1 VETSKPA
8 RRRDTEDRRRE
19 GLESKVEGFNERG
32 RKAVRDRKLHDSISL
47 FTNKTLIG
55 RNAQLRAHPDAPEL
69 RERAYRAKQETMANL
84 DYYLSQMADAI
95 EERGGNVFFAED
107 GEDVVRYVGALARR
121 RGAKILAKSKSM
133 ATEEIELNHRLEEDY
148 ADLGLEIVETDLGE
162 WIAQLAGETPSHIVG
177 PILHMNK
184 ERITEIL
191 TWSLWPPSPGGV
203 SGRNS

>member
-47 FTNKTLIG
+47 FTSKTLTG

-95 EERGGNVFFAED
+95 EERGGKVFFADE
-107 GEDVVRYVGALARR
+107 GSGAEA
-121 RGAKILAKSKSM
+121 
-133 ATEEIELNHRLEEDY
+133 
-148 ADLGLEIVETDLGE
+148 
-162 WIAQLAGETPSHIVG
+162 
-177 PILHMNK
+177 
-184 ERITEIL
+184 
-191 TWSLWPPSPGGV
+191 
-203 SGRNS
+203 